1 MRDVFEEQQLDRK
14 STVRNVVVVVLAL
27 VLFTIIRP
35 ASAANLLGVLGGLVV
50 FIVIHEFGHFAAAK
64 WAGMKVTEFFAGFG
78 PRIWSFR
85 RGETEYGFKVLPL
98 GGYVKI
104 IGMNNL
110 EEVDPADEDRTYRSK
125 SFHARFIVAFAGPF
139 MNVLLAFGLLVVV
152 YAGFGVAEATTAINV
167 VGEGTPAAA
176 VGLQPGDTILSIDG
190 RAVEEWSDVPDIVQP
205 LAGQAIT
212 VVYQRPGEDPRSVTV
227 TPEDVEGVGRLG
239 ISPQGRYERL
249 GPIDSLTTSVSD
261 VWRQTTGTISA
272 FGGFFGNLDG
282 YVQGLFTDDEQVQTD
297 ADENRFVS
305 VVGLYDLGG
314 DAARDGLRSVLIV
327 MAIINLALAIFNLLP
342 LPPFDGGLIAI
353 ASYEKVA
360 STIRRRRVQVDMNK
374 IMPLAGAVLVMV
386 AFIAIT
392 SIYLDLVRGQQN
404 PF

>member
-14 STVRNVVVVVLAL
+14 TTVRNVVLVVVAL

-35 ASAANLLGVLGGLVV
+35 ASAVNLLGVLGGLVV
-50 FIVIHEFGHFAAAK
+50 FIVVHEFGHFAAAK
-64 WAGMKVTEFFAGFG
+64 WSGMKVTEFFAGFG

-85 RGETEYGFKVLPL
+85 RGETEYGFKALPL

-125 SFHARFIVAFAGPF
+125 RYRSRFIVAFAGPF
-139 MNVLLAFGLLVVV
+139 MNVLLAFVLLFVV
-152 YAGFGVAEATTAINV
+152 YAGFGVARATTVVNV

-190 RAVEEWSDVPDIVQP
+190 TPVEEWADVPEIVQP
-205 LAGQAIT
+205 LAGQAVT
-212 VVYQRPGEDPRSVTV
+212 VVYQRPGEEPRSVTA
-227 TPEDVEGVGRLG
+227 TPESVEGVGRLG
-239 ISPQGRYERL
+239 ISPEGRYDRL
-249 GPIDSLTTSVSD
+249 GPVESLTTSVGD
-261 VWRQTTGTISA
+261 IWRQTTGTISA

-282 YVQGLFTDDEQVQTD
+282 YVQGLFTDDEQVQD
-297 ADENRFVS
+297 KADENRFVS

-314 DAARDGLRSVLIV
+314 DAARDGIRSVLIV

-353 ASYEKVA
+353 ATYEKVA
-360 STIRRRRVQVDMNK
+360 STVRRRRVQADMNK